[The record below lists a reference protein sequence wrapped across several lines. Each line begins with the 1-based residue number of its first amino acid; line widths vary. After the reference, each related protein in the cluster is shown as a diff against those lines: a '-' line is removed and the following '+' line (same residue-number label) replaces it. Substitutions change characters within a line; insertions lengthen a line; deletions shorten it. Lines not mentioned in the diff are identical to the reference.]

1 MAIQIAG
8 NQIKSGAVDTTQI
21 ADNSI
26 DANKLDLSQNYTF
39 SGNVAGI
46 TPTANGHFTTK
57 QYVDGIVGN
66 GVFWKEPCEVA
77 TTGNVNLSNPATS
90 TFDNVTI
97 SSGQRVLVRAQ
108 SDASQNGLYDFNGA
122 SSAMTR
128 SADADSASEL
138 QTAAVFVNRGDTYS
152 DQAFVETQSITTLG
166 SDDVEFVRFSG
177 LGMVS
182 AGTALSKQGDTL
194 NVQVD
199 DVAIEVNGSDQLQLK
214 DLGIVDGKIAN
225 STISAGKLAGSIPD
239 SKLNQITT
247 AAKVA
252 GSAVQLNGSGGLANS
267 SGLKIDDLGVTAG
280 MLAGS
285 VPDTKLNQ
293 ITTADKVAGS
303 AVQLASGG
311 GLADDTGLKIDTNG
325 IETAM
330 IGNLQVTNGK
340 LAGSIADSKLNTI
353 TSANKVSGS
362 AVQLNAAGGLEDS
375 TGLQIAAG
383 GVSAAMLAGSVPD
396 SKLLQITSAAK
407 VAGSAVQLAASGG
420 LENASGLK
428 VEDDGIVQAM
438 ISDNAVS
445 AAKINFEPT
454 RETLSTNGNTTA
466 FNLSNSLPDN
476 FDDVLVFRNGL
487 LAERVASNPADED
500 QYTSSISAGTCTV
513 TFGSAPASSDKVIV
527 AYFQIKS

>member
-77 TTGNVNLSNPATS
+77 TTGNINLSNPATS

-239 SKLNQITT
+239 SKLNQIT
-247 AAKVA
+247 
-252 GSAVQLNGSGGLANS
+252 
-267 SGLKIDDLGVTAG
+267 
-280 MLAGS
+280 
-285 VPDTKLNQ
+285 
-293 ITTADKVAGS
+293 
-303 AVQLASGG
+303 
-311 GLADDTGLKIDTNG
+311 
-325 IETAM
+325 
-330 IGNLQVTNGK
+330 
-340 LAGSIADSKLNTI
+340 
-353 TSANKVSGS
+353 
-362 AVQLNAAGGLEDS
+362 
-375 TGLQIAAG
+375 
-383 GVSAAMLAGSVPD
+383 
-396 SKLLQITSAAK
+396 SAAK

-420 LENASGLK
+420 LENASGLAI
-428 VEDDGIVQAM
+428 EDDGIVQAM

-445 AAKINFEPT
+445 SAKINFEPT
-454 RETLSTNGNTTA
+454 RETLSTNGNSTA

-500 QYTSSISAGTCTV
+500 QYTSSISGGTCTV